1 MTRNLGYFLCA
12 TPRSGT
18 TMLCDLLTNTGQ
30 AGRPQSYYRRQDIER
45 RARSYGLHADSFASP
60 VDFDQAYLN
69 AVLQEGRGDAGV
81 FGLRIMWGTVAEM
94 AERLRPLR
102 PALRD
107 GALFE
112 DLFGP
117 LTYIHV
123 RRRDKLAQAI
133 SLLKAEQTGLWHLAA
148 DGSERQR
155 TAPPAHAHYDADRIA
170 DLMSELERDD
180 SAWIAFF
187 RENGIEPIEIEYE
200 ALAASPRTE
209 VRKILQRL
217 NLPPELAETVVTDTA
232 KMADADSSVW
242 ADRFRRER
250 GFS

>member
-1 MTRNLGYFLCA
+1 
-12 TPRSGT
+12 
-18 TMLCDLLTNTGQ
+18 MLCDLLANTGQ
-30 AGRPQSYYRRQDIER
+30 AGRPQSYYRGQDIER
-45 RARSYGLHADSFASP
+45 RARGYGLHADSFANP
-60 VDFDQAYLN
+60 VDFDRAYLH
-69 AVLQEGRGDAGV
+69 AVLREGRGDASV
-81 FGLRIMWGTVAEM
+81 FGLRVMWGTIAEM

-117 LTYIHV
+117 LTYVHV

-155 TAPPAHAHYDADRIA
+155 TGPPAHARYDAGRIA
-170 DLMSELERDD
+170 ELVSALERDD

-187 RENGIEPIEIEYE
+187 SENGIVPVEIEYE
-200 ALAASPRTE
+200 ELAASPRTE

-217 NLPPELAETVVTDTA
+217 NLPPELAETAETGTA
-232 KMADADSSVW
+232 KMADAASSAW

-250 GFS
+250 GVS